1 MLKSKNVIVLS
12 LVALILLTSGCI
24 NFETIST
31 KITDKSPVLL
41 INVSVTGDYY
51 NPIIDVSNTTREVE
65 MRRAIDQPK
74 YPIVN
79 NLPGVYCSLYYDGTR
94 AAYDTSVP
102 YRGPGN
108 YLFTVVFTDYAP
120 VPKSTNNFFVIQ
132 IEFIDEN
139 GKGIMK
145 DQLVM
150 RWPVNQSELYAE

>member
-1 MLKSKNVIVLS
+1 MIKSNNIILLS
-12 LVALILLTSGCI
+12 LIVLILLASGCI

-41 INVSVTGDYY
+41 INLSVIGDYY
-51 NPIIDVSNTTREVE
+51 NPIIDVDNTTRKVE
-65 MRRAIDQPK
+65 LRRAIDQPK
-74 YPIVN
+74 YPIVD
-79 NLPGVYCSLYYDGTR
+79 NLPGVFCSLYYNQTR
-94 AAYDTSVP
+94 ATYDTSVL

-108 YLFTVVFTDYAP
+108 YLFTVVFADNAP
-120 VPKSTNNFFVIQ
+120 VPKSTDDFFIVQ

-145 DQLVM
+145 DQLGM